1 MRQTLVFNSTFAKRD
16 GVGIVTYAALFAS
29 TARMPSRSEVIYRAK
44 TADELSKMETFF
56 IVLHQSHK
64 VENGYNMTLGG
75 EGTVGR
81 IISERTRQLWSEQRK
96 GRPVTA
102 QQLKNLALGH
112 HRPKK

>member
-1 MRQTLVFNSTFAKRD
+1 M
-16 GVGIVTYAALFAS
+16 
-29 TARMPSRSEVIYRAK
+29 IYRAK